1 MTTTINGR
9 TLEEIKRGLGYC
21 CPKWESDHWV
31 TCRDECPFKNEGIF
45 CRNVLAACAL
55 ALFYRFEHEYDELL
69 QKNQQL
75 ERERDAAVEQLRKG
89 GRACSTCK
97 FSEDIPENDKIC
109 EECRLTGTKLL
120 YSNWEWVGPQEVE

>member
-1 MTTTINGR
+1 MKMDNTINGR
-9 TLEEIKRGLGYC
+9 TPEEIKKGLEC
-21 CPKWESDHWV
+21 CSKDEDGCCCENCLYNLGELSFECIPM
-31 TCRDECPFKNEGIF
+31 TQRD
-45 CRNVLAACAL
+45 AL
-55 ALFYRFEHEYDELL
+55 AYI
-69 QKNQQL
+69 QQL

-97 FSEDIPENDKIC
+97 FSEDIPENNKIC

>member
-1 MTTTINGR
+1 MNNTINGR
-9 TLEEIKRGLGYC
+9 TPDEIKKGLNHCSEDGC
-21 CPKWESDHWV
+21 KQCPYKYDCDMADGFS
-31 TCRDECPFKNEGIF
+31 
-45 CRNVLAACAL
+45 VLAGDAL
-55 ALFYRFEHEYDELL
+55 AYIR
-69 QKNQQL
+69 QL
-75 ERERDAAVEQLRKG
+75 ERERDAAVKQLRKG

>member
-1 MTTTINGR
+1 MKTP
-9 TLEEIKRGLGYC
+9 EEIKNGLEACG
-21 CPKWESDHWV
+21 S
-31 TCRDECPFKNEGIF
+31 DECYSHHTDCPYRGDLF
-45 CRNVLAACAL
+45 CIKHICGDARAYIN
-55 ALFYRFEHEYDELL
+55 
-69 QKNQQL
+69 QL
-75 ERERDAAVEQLRKG
+75 EARIDTLTAKAVLFDEAVAAGEKYKRERDAAVEQLRKG